1 MARIAR
7 AVEVRVFLSPFR
19 SSFRKEWVG
28 MFTKFGFHNRKSR
41 CRVIATV
48 WKLGKDQTK
57 QKKIKRGLL
66 R

>member
-7 AVEVRVFLSPFR
+7 ALEVRVFLSPFQN
-19 SSFRKEWVG
+19 SFRKEWMG
-28 MFTKFGFHNRKSR
+28 MFTEFGFHNRKSR

-48 WKLGKDQTK
+48 SKMGEGSEKE
-57 QKKIKRGLL
+57 KRGLL